1 MCLVPGKHL
10 FQNSAC
16 ICGYIFSPHCLLSLV
31 ATIIFWQPI
40 AYFSSLVRGVCLI
53 EISEFLWKFS
63 RNTYRGWAVWIP
75 SKRKKKSSVYFQGK
89 QLHNMNPMTSISN
102 STCYCNYCN
111 PSGQSAQLCHSWLI
125 LGGAEP
131 LLFLRWRNYTNYM
144 SQHAEI
150 HIVTILPVTG
160 WLVLYFSIMQFSS
173 LAVKQIFLN
182 LFRVN

>member
-1 MCLVPGKHL
+1 MCVSLKS
-10 FQNSAC
+10 QNFC
-16 ICGYIFSPHCLLSLV
+16 ESLV
-31 ATIIFWQPI
+31 EILTEDEQYEYPQNGKKNLQFISRESSYTTWILWQ
-40 AYFSSLVRGVCLI
+40 L
-53 EISEFLWKFS
+53 
-63 RNTYRGWAVWIP
+63 
-75 SKRKKKSSVYFQGK
+75 
-89 QLHNMNPMTSISN
+89 SISN